1 MDELIKPG
9 YTRVTEPLQGFS
21 KYDMIDPDV
30 LANAADRGTR
40 VHKFCEMYAKG
51 LWCVV
56 DDDCINYVD
65 AFKKWFDDNVREVIF
80 TERRFYNDEYMITGQ
95 IDILAVLKDG
105 DRSVIIDIKTTSSIG
120 LSWSLQTAA
129 YLFLLQGI
137 SFKSSGLTERECIK
151 KVSNLYPIE
160 RRVAVNL
167 PKTGSKVKV
176 IEYTNYENDLRLYLN
191 CLELY
196 RYLNPPKKVKEI
208 DFSVA

>member
-30 LANAADRGTR
+30 LAHAADRGTR

-56 DDDCINYVD
+56 DDDCVNYVD

-80 TERRFYNDEYMITGQ
+80 TERRFYNDQYMITGQ
-95 IDILAVLKDG
+95 IDMACILKDQIF
-105 DRSVIIDIKTTSSIG
+105 SNKIAIVDIKTTSNVS

-129 YLFLLQGI
+129 YAKI
-137 SFKSSGLTERECIK
+137 VKYDR
-151 KVSNLYPIE
+151 IE
-160 RRVAVNL
+160 SIITRRLAINL

-176 IEYTNYENDLRLYLN
+176 VEYTDYENDLRLYLN

-196 RYLNPPKKVKEI
+196 RYLNPQKKVKEI